1 MSFVVFNPERRGMQ
15 TQAKPKPFRELTGL
29 AFVSGLIVLSPL
41 FPGAFRI
48 LFLCINVVAFVMF
61 VEDKRRAVEREK
73 RIKETWLHLI
83 TLGGGFVGAQLG
95 RATARHKTLKPAFDG
110 VFCVA
115 WLLWLVACVLYWLYV
130 RR

>member
-83 TLGGGFVGAQLG
+83 TLGGVWRDNLDER
-95 RATARHKTLKPAFDG
+95 RATIRMRMS
-110 VFCVA
+110 
-115 WLLWLVACVLYWLYV
+115 
-130 RR
+130 RRG